1 MKRLGMDIGTSTI
14 KVAVLE
20 DQVIKY
26 PEALWKDPSSI
37 KRNAGRGMCPKGAD
51 GNVRD
56 RKQCTGSPWSRG

>member
-26 PEALWKDPSSI
+26 KNI
-37 KRNAGRGMCPKGAD
+37 
-51 GNVRD
+51 
-56 RKQCTGSPWSRG
+56 RKHYGKVLPVLK